1 MNETQTPE
9 IHDADHNP
17 EDVLPGESETTVRP
31 DAADLP
37 GHDREDVEDT
47 FSRAYV
53 EKLRQ
58 EAAGYRVRAQR
69 TTELEQRLHAAL
81 VAATGRL
88 TDSSDLEFDPAHLDD
103 EDALSAALDELLT
116 RKPHLASRRPRGDVG
131 QGVTSNAVD
140 TVDLAGI
147 LRSLAN

>member
-17 EDVLPGESETTVRP
+17 EDVLPGEAETTVRP

-37 GHDREDVEDT
+37 DRPDDTEDT
-47 FSRAYV
+47 FSRSYV

-88 TDSSDLEFDPAHLDD
+88 TDPSDLEFDPVHLDD

-131 QGVTSNAVD
+131 QGVTSASSG
-140 TVDLAGI
+140 TVDLAAL
-147 LRSLAN
+147 LRARAN

>member
-37 GHDREDVEDT
+37 DRPADTEDT
-47 FSRAYV
+47 FSRSYV

-69 TTELEQRLHAAL
+69 TTELEQRLHRAL

-88 TDSSDLEFDPAHLDD
+88 TDPSDLEFDPAHLDD
-103 EDALSAALDELLT
+103 EDALSAALDELLA

-131 QGVTSNAVD
+131 QGVTSASSG
-140 TVDLAGI
+140 TVDLAAL
-147 LRSLAN
+147 LRANAL

>member
-31 DAADLP
+31 DADDLP
-37 GHDREDVEDT
+37 DRPADMEDT
-47 FSRAYV
+47 FSRSYV

-88 TDSSDLEFDPAHLDD
+88 ADPSDLEFDPAHLDD
-103 EDALSAALDELLT
+103 EDALSAALGELLA

-131 QGVTSNAVD
+131 QGVTSASSG
-140 TVDLAGI
+140 TVDLAAL
-147 LRSLAN
+147 LRARAN

>member
-1 MNETQTPE
+1 MTENIE

-17 EDVLPGESETTVRP
+17 EDVLPGAPETTVRP
-31 DAADLP
+31 DVDDLP
-37 GHDREDVEDT
+37 ERPDDSEDT
-47 FSRAYV
+47 FSRSYV

-69 TTELEQRLHAAL
+69 TAELEQRLHSAL

-88 TDSSDLEFDPAHLDD
+88 TDPSDLEFDPAHLDD
-103 EDALSAALDELLT
+103 EDALNAALDELLA

-131 QGVTSNAVD
+131 QGVTSASSG
-140 TVDLAGI
+140 TVDLAAL
-147 LRSLAN
+147 LRANAL

>member
-1 MNETQTPE
+1 MSINTE

-17 EDVLPGESETTVRP
+17 EDVLPGEPETTVRP
-31 DAADLP
+31 DADELP
-37 GHDREDVEDT
+37 GQEAAEAGDT

-58 EAAGYRVRAQR
+58 ESAGYRVRAQR
-69 TTELEQRLHAAL
+69 AAELEHRLHRAL

-88 TDSSDLEFDPAHLDD
+88 ADPTDLEFDVAHLDD
-103 EDALSAALDELLT
+103 EDALNAALNDLLA

-131 QGVTSNAVD
+131 QGATSASPA
-140 TVDLAGI
+140 TVDLAAL
-147 LRSLAN
+147 LRANAN